1 MLIRKAQIGD
11 EFSILELIQ
20 GLAEYENEPDAVD
33 NTASQLRIDLFERNI
48 CDAFVAE
55 KNEQIIAFAL
65 YYTSY
70 STWKG
75 ASVYLEDLYVLPEYR
90 KDGVGSMLFDAI
102 VDVAKERKVKRLDWQ
117 VLDWNEPA
125 INFYKKKGALLDGE
139 WLNGRM
145 FFEY

>member
-1 MLIRKAQIGD
+1 MLIRKAQVGD

-20 GLAEYENEPDAVD
+20 GLAEYENEPDAVEI
-33 NTASQLRIDLFERNI
+33 TASQLRIDLFERNI

-55 KNEQIIAFAL
+55 TNGQIIAFAL

-75 ASVYLEDLYVLPEYR
+75 ASVYLEDLYVLPEHR

-102 VDVAKERKVKRLDWQ
+102 VNVARERKVKRLDWQ
-117 VLDWNEPA
+117 VLDWNKPA